1 MLNFCGGC
9 FSDFFFWLL
18 FLFFLLFR
26 DLVDFI
32 DEFLDLL
39 GKLLDFGVEFEVWFM
54 FFFFFE
60 IIGVLFCLANFVRFL
75 FCLTCGLINK

>member
-54 FFFFFE
+54 FFFFFRDYRGIILFSEFRE
-60 IIGVLFCLANFVRFL
+60 IFILFNVWFD
-75 FCLTCGLINK
+75 